1 MVGAGLKPAPTRRA
15 CYKGANPDKIPVLER
30 LARILKLCPINFC
43 EGAMK
48 RNKRTVTMGHEDLTP
63 LTEYILAQMGDE
75 GVDIR
80 ERLKNL
86 YRRRSLKNPQSF
98 QEHLDKPA

>member
-1 MVGAGLKPAPTRRA
+1 
-15 CYKGANPDKIPVLER
+15 
-30 LARILKLCPINFC
+30 
-43 EGAMK
+43 MK

-63 LTEYILAQMGDE
+63 LTEHILAQMGDE

-86 YRRRSLKNPQSF
+86 YRRQYLKNPPIF
-98 QEHLDKPA
+98 QEQLDKTG